1 MAYLE
6 GLRIPVLDLFDRRH
20 LAEAIRQLP
29 QVLNPV
35 RETDGE
41 FLGEKLRCTE
51 KSAWN
56 SSEIQATR
64 RWFRQARGKLP
75 VDGRSPNWTIC
86 LSDTPVAGKLA

>member
-6 GLRIPVLDLFDRRH
+6 GLRIPVLDLFDGGH

-29 QVLNPV
+29 QVLDPV

-41 FLGEKLRCTE
+41 FLGEELRCTE

-56 SSEIQATR
+56 SSET
-64 RWFRQARGKLP
+64 
-75 VDGRSPNWTIC
+75 
-86 LSDTPVAGKLA
+86 